1 MFKEVV
7 ILAGG
12 FGTRLSHVLGN
23 VPKPMAPVY
32 GKPFLAYV
40 LSRLEQAGVEHV
52 ILATGYLH
60 EVVENYFGN
69 RYSSLRI
76 SYSREQQPL
85 WTGGAIMAASQQIK
99 ADHFLVL
106 NGDTLFDINFN
117 ALCQLH
123 IAHSADISVALR
135 YVEDTAR
142 YGAVEYTTSQQDEGR
157 ICAFEEKTSSNGA
170 GWINGGIYAI
180 NRRWLQSLQMPQK
193 FSFEKE
199 MLQTMVKSIHIY
211 GMPTDNYFIDI
222 GVPEDYYRSQREF
235 ANLFP
240 NDQNLFL
247 DRDGVIN
254 VQVKGDYVR
263 NWEMW
268 QWLPNAAQIVAELSK
283 SYIRTFVVTNQ
294 QGISKGLFTMAD
306 IDNIH
311 SNMAAVIES
320 YGGKIDHVYV
330 CADLETAHSPNRKPA
345 IGMARQ
351 AATDYSDVELTK
363 SIMIGDSLSD
373 IQFGWKAGMRCVYL
387 HHNAPVPTE
396 VRDYTD
402 LLCTDLQE
410 FADRHKM
417 HKS

>member
-142 YGAVEYTTSQQDEGR
+142 YGAVEYTTSQQDEG
-157 ICAFEEKTSSNGA
+157 
-170 GWINGGIYAI
+170 
-180 NRRWLQSLQMPQK
+180 
-193 FSFEKE
+193 
-199 MLQTMVKSIHIY
+199 
-211 GMPTDNYFIDI
+211 
-222 GVPEDYYRSQREF
+222 
-235 ANLFP
+235 
-240 NDQNLFL
+240 
-247 DRDGVIN
+247 
-254 VQVKGDYVR
+254 
-263 NWEMW
+263 
-268 QWLPNAAQIVAELSK
+268 
-283 SYIRTFVVTNQ
+283 
-294 QGISKGLFTMAD
+294 
-306 IDNIH
+306 
-311 SNMAAVIES
+311 
-320 YGGKIDHVYV
+320 
-330 CADLETAHSPNRKPA
+330 
-345 IGMARQ
+345 
-351 AATDYSDVELTK
+351 
-363 SIMIGDSLSD
+363 
-373 IQFGWKAGMRCVYL
+373 
-387 HHNAPVPTE
+387 
-396 VRDYTD
+396 
-402 LLCTDLQE
+402 
-410 FADRHKM
+410 
-417 HKS
+417 